1 MGIARLVIFASGNG
15 SNFEAIVQ
23 AINEGR
29 LNATIVGLI
38 CDQPN
43 AYCLVR
49 AKKHVIDTYVV
60 ERKSFKDK
68 TEMDKAILNQCIAWQ
83 ADWLI
88 LAGYMRLI
96 TEEILR
102 SYPRHILN
110 IHPSL
115 LPKYRGKDALGQALA
130 AHETTLGVSIHFVD
144 EGMDTGEII
153 AQFPFTIGGDE
164 PRSQIEETL
173 HRLEH
178 RVYPEVIQQTIQE
191 ERK

>member
-15 SNFEAIVQ
+15 SNFEAIAQ
-23 AINEGR
+23 AIEEGR

-49 AKKHVIDTYVV
+49 AKKHAIDNYVV

-96 TEEILR
+96 TDEILR

-130 AHETTLGVSIHFVD
+130 ANETTLGVSIHYVD

-153 AQFPFTIGGDE
+153 AQFPFTIQSNE
-164 PRSQIEETL
+164 PRSQIEEKL
-173 HRLEH
+173 HQLEH